1 MAQHKIIT
9 HTPAAPAAAAPRVLA
24 QLLTVLGEL
33 VVAGVFIL
41 GLLVA
46 GAWLVAGFDRYAE
59 QYARVTRPD
68 RPPRAMAALLVRSA
82 IWRRYM

>member
-1 MAQHKIIT
+1 
-9 HTPAAPAAAAPRVLA
+9 VLA